1 MDRWHDRS
9 GRIGQEHLEKTP
21 IIAIVDDD
29 SSIRLATESLVRSL
43 GFVARTFASAY
54 ELLQSPDL
62 YETACAIV
70 DVQMPGMSGVD
81 LQRVLSERGYQIPL
95 IFITAFPEER
105 IRDGVLKAGAVCFLS
120 KPFDGRTMVDCLHT
134 ALHQHAGRASR

>member
-1 MDRWHDRS
+1 M
-9 GRIGQEHLEKTP
+9 EKIPT
-21 IIAIVDDD
+21 IAIVDDD

-43 GFVARTFASAY
+43 GFAARTFASAQ

-62 YETACAIV
+62 WDTACAIV

-81 LQRVLSERGYQIPL
+81 LQRVLVEQGHRIPL

-105 IRDGVLKAGAVCFLS
+105 VRDWVLKAGAVCFLS
-120 KPFDGRTMVDCLHT
+120 KPFDGRNMIDCLRA
-134 ALHQHAGRASR
+134 ALQHDAVRASD

>member
-1 MDRWHDRS
+1 
-9 GRIGQEHLEKTP
+9 LEKTP
-21 IIAIVDDD
+21 TIAIVDDD

-70 DVQMPGMSGVD
+70 DVQMPGMSGVE

-105 IRDGVLKAGAVCFLS
+105 VRDGVLKAGAVCFLS
-120 KPFDGRTMVDCLHT
+120 KPFDGRIMVDCLHT
-134 ALHQHAGRASR
+134 ALQSSMRARVSE

>member
-1 MDRWHDRS
+1 
-9 GRIGQEHLEKTP
+9 LEKTP
-21 IIAIVDDD
+21 TIAIVDDD
-29 SSIRLATESLVRSL
+29 SSIRLAIESLVRSL

-54 ELLQSPDL
+54 ELLQSSDL

-81 LQRVLSERGYQIPL
+81 LQRVLSERGCQIPL

-105 IRDGVLKAGAVCFLS
+105 VRDGVLKAGAVCFLS
-120 KPFDGRTMVDCLHT
+120 KPFDGRIMVDCLHT
-134 ALHQHAGRASR
+134 ALQSSMRARVSE